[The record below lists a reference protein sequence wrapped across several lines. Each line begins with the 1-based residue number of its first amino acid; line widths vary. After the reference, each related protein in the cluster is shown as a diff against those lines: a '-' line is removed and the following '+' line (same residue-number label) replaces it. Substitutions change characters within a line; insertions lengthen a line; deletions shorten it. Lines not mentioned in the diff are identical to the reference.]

1 MADQVTRP
9 ASKEP
14 AEQTRSEPTFVP
26 STDIYETQD
35 GLVLVL
41 DMPGVA
47 KDGVNITLDK
57 RVLTITGK
65 SAQRAPGDF
74 SLAHA
79 EYRDAM
85 FERSS
90 TISEAVDGDR
100 ISASMK
106 HGFLRLAL
114 PKAEPASARKIAV
127 SNG

>member
-65 SAQRAPGDF
+65 SAHRAPGDF

-85 FERSS
+85 FERSF

-106 HGFLRLAL
+106 HGVLRLAL